1 MAERV
6 VLNNLK
12 DSEFNEA
19 VETAV
24 RYLKSGEVIIA
35 AAEHGY
41 VYLADAFD
49 KDAVK
54 AIHILRGDRT
64 NVVAQVFI
72 GDIKVLTGITA
83 RLTQEQ
89 DNLLKAFWP
98 GLLSVTMKSQLA
110 LSWDLG
116 DERRL
121 GKVNVRLPNRKF
133 LNAILLKT
141 GPLAVASVAL
151 TGESAILDLKKLS
164 IYESDIGVVFDEGQ
178 LASGQ
183 LSTWIDISENEI
195 TVVRVGDISLE
206 KLRSI
211 VPTISTPNL

>member
-6 VLNNLK
+6 LIDNLD
-12 DSEFNEA
+12 DSKLNEA
-19 VETAV
+19 VDTAV

-164 IYESDIGVVFDEGQ
+164 IYESDIGVIFDEGQ

>member
-6 VLNNLK
+6 SLDNLE
-12 DSEFNEA
+12 DSKFNEA
-19 VETAV
+19 IDTAV
-24 RYLKSGEVIIA
+24 RYIKSGEVIIA

-54 AIHILRGDRT
+54 VIHILRGNRT
-64 NVVAQVFI
+64 NVVTQVFI
-72 GDIKVLTGITA
+72 GDIKVLSGITT

-133 LNAILLKT
+133 LNAVLLKT

-151 TGESAILDLKKLS
+151 TGKGAILDLKKLS
-164 IYESDIGVVFDEGQ
+164 IYESDIGVIFDEGE
-178 LASGQ
+178 LESGQ

-195 TVVRVGDISLE
+195 TVIRVGDISLE
-206 KLRSI
+206 QLRSI

>member
-6 VLNNLK
+6 LLDNLD
-12 DSEFNEA
+12 DSKFNEA
-19 VETAV
+19 VDTAV
-24 RYLKSGEVIIA
+24 RYIKSGEVIIA

-72 GDIKVLTGITA
+72 GDIKVLTGISA

-89 DNLLKAFWP
+89 ENLLNTFWP

-141 GPLAVASVAL
+141 GPLAAASVAL
-151 TGESAILDLKKLS
+151 TGESVVLDLTKVS
-164 IYESDIGVVFDEGQ
+164 IYESDIGVIFDEGK
-178 LASGQ
+178 LESGQ
-183 LSTWIDISENEI
+183 LSTWVDLSENEI

-206 KLRSI
+206 QLRSI

>member
-72 GDIKVLTGITA
+72 GDIKVLTGISA

-89 DNLLKAFWP
+89 ENLLNTFWP

-141 GPLAVASVAL
+141 GPLAAASVAL
-151 TGESAILDLKKLS
+151 TGESAILDLTKVS
-164 IYESDIGVVFDEGQ
+164 IYESDIGVIFDEGQ
-178 LASGQ
+178 LESGQ
-183 LSTWIDISENEI
+183 LSTWVDLSENEI

-206 KLRSI
+206 QLRSI

>member
-6 VLNNLK
+6 LLDNLD
-12 DSEFNEA
+12 DSKFNEA
-19 VETAV
+19 VDTAV
-24 RYLKSGEVIIA
+24 RYIKSGEVIIA

-72 GDIKVLTGITA
+72 GDIRVLTGISA

-89 DNLLKAFWP
+89 ENLLNTFWP

-133 LNAILLKT
+133 LNTILLKT
-141 GPLAVASVAL
+141 GPLAAASVAL
-151 TGESAILDLKKLS
+151 TGESAILDLTKVS
-164 IYESDIGVVFDEGQ
+164 IYESDIGVIFDEGK
-178 LASGQ
+178 LESGQ

-195 TVVRVGDISLE
+195 TVIRVGDISLE

>member
-24 RYLKSGEVIIA
+24 RYIKSGEVIIA

-72 GDIKVLTGITA
+72 GDIKVLTGISA

-89 DNLLKAFWP
+89 ENLLNTFWP

-141 GPLAVASVAL
+141 GPLAAASVAL
-151 TGESAILDLKKLS
+151 TGESVVLDLTKVS
-164 IYESDIGVVFDEGQ
+164 IYESDIGVIFDEGQ
-178 LASGQ
+178 LESGQ
-183 LSTWIDISENEI
+183 LSTWIDLSENEI
-195 TVVRVGDISLE
+195 TVIRVGDISLE
-206 KLRSI
+206 QLRSI

>member
-6 VLNNLK
+6 LLDNLD
-12 DSEFNEA
+12 DSKFNEA
-19 VETAV
+19 VDTAV
-24 RYLKSGEVIIA
+24 RYIKSGEVIIA

-89 DNLLKAFWP
+89 DDLLKAFWP

-133 LNAILLKT
+133 LNTILLKT
-141 GPLAVASVAL
+141 GPLAAASVAL
-151 TGESAILDLKKLS
+151 TGESAVLDLTKVS
-164 IYESDIGVVFDEGQ
+164 IYESDIGVIFDEGQ
-178 LASGQ
+178 LESGQ

-195 TVVRVGDISLE
+195 TVIRVGDISLE
-206 KLRSI
+206 QLRSI

>member
-6 VLNNLK
+6 LLDNLD
-12 DSEFNEA
+12 DSKFNEA
-19 VETAV
+19 VDTAV

-72 GDIKVLTGITA
+72 GDIKVLSGITA
-83 RLTQEQ
+83 RLTQEH

-133 LNAILLKT
+133 LNTILLKT
-141 GPLAVASVAL
+141 GPLAAASVAL
-151 TGESAILDLKKLS
+151 TGESAVLDLTKVS
-164 IYESDIGVVFDEGQ
+164 IYESDIGVIFDEGQ

>member
-6 VLNNLK
+6 LLDTLD
-12 DSEFNEA
+12 DSKFNEA
-19 VETAV
+19 VDTAV
-24 RYLKSGEVIIA
+24 RYIKSGEVIIA

-83 RLTQEQ
+83 RLTQEH

-133 LNAILLKT
+133 LNTILLKT
-141 GPLAVASVAL
+141 GPLAAASVAL
-151 TGESAILDLKKLS
+151 TGESAVLDLTKVS
-164 IYESDIGVVFDEGQ
+164 IYESDIGVIFDEGQ
-178 LASGQ
+178 LESGQ
-183 LSTWIDISENEI
+183 LSTWVDLSENEI
-195 TVVRVGDISLE
+195 TVIRVGDISLE
-206 KLRSI
+206 QLRSI

>member
-6 VLNNLK
+6 LLDNLD
-12 DSEFNEA
+12 DSKFNEA
-19 VETAV
+19 VDTAV
-24 RYLKSGEVIIA
+24 RYIKSGEVIIA

-83 RLTQEQ
+83 RLTQEH

-133 LNAILLKT
+133 LNTILLKT
-141 GPLAVASVAL
+141 GPLAAASVAL
-151 TGESAILDLKKLS
+151 TGESAVLDLTKVS

-183 LSTWIDISENEI
+183 LSTWVDLSENEI
-195 TVVRVGDISLE
+195 TVIRVGDISLE
-206 KLRSI
+206 QLRSI

>member
-1 MAERV
+1 MTERV
-6 VLNNLK
+6 LLDNLD
-12 DSEFNEA
+12 DSKFNEA
-19 VETAV
+19 VDTAV
-24 RYLKSGEVIIA
+24 RYIKSGEVIIA

-83 RLTQEQ
+83 RLTQEH

-141 GPLAVASVAL
+141 GPLAAASVAL
-151 TGESAILDLKKLS
+151 TGESAILDLTKVS
-164 IYESDIGVVFDEGQ
+164 IYESDIGVIFDEGQ
-178 LASGQ
+178 LESGQ
-183 LSTWIDISENEI
+183 LSTWIDLSENEI
-195 TVVRVGDISLE
+195 TVIRVGDISLE
-206 KLRSI
+206 QLRSI

>member
-6 VLNNLK
+6 LLDNLD
-12 DSEFNEA
+12 DSKFNEA
-19 VETAV
+19 VDTAV
-24 RYLKSGEVIIA
+24 RYIKSGEVIIA

-54 AIHILRGDRT
+54 AIQILRGDRT

-83 RLTQEQ
+83 RLTQEH

-133 LNAILLKT
+133 LNTILLKT
-141 GPLAVASVAL
+141 GPLAAASVAL
-151 TGESAILDLKKLS
+151 TGESAVLDLTKVS
-164 IYESDIGVVFDEGQ
+164 IYESDIGVIFDEGQ
-178 LASGQ
+178 LESGQ
-183 LSTWIDISENEI
+183 LSTWIDLSENEI
-195 TVVRVGDISLE
+195 TVIRVGDISLE
-206 KLRSI
+206 QLRSI

>member
-6 VLNNLK
+6 LLDNLD
-12 DSEFNEA
+12 DSKFNEA
-19 VETAV
+19 VDTAV

-178 LASGQ
+178 LAPGQ

>member
-6 VLNNLK
+6 LVDNLE
-12 DSEFNEA
+12 DSKFNEA
-19 VETAV
+19 VDTAV

-164 IYESDIGVVFDEGQ
+164 IYESDIGVIFDEGQ

>member
-6 VLNNLK
+6 LLDNLD
-12 DSEFNEA
+12 DSKFNEA
-19 VETAV
+19 VDTAV

-83 RLTQEQ
+83 RLTREQ

-141 GPLAVASVAL
+141 GPLAAASVAL
-151 TGESAILDLKKLS
+151 TGESAILDLTKVS
-164 IYESDIGVVFDEGQ
+164 IYESDIGVIFDEGQ
-178 LASGQ
+178 LESGQ
-183 LSTWIDISENEI
+183 LSTWIDLSENEI
-195 TVVRVGDISLE
+195 TVIRVGDISLE
-206 KLRSI
+206 QLRSI

>member
-6 VLNNLK
+6 LLDNLD
-12 DSEFNEA
+12 DSKFNEA
-19 VETAV
+19 VDTAV
-24 RYLKSGEVIIA
+24 RYIKSGEVIIA

-72 GDIKVLTGITA
+72 GDIKVLSGITA

-141 GPLAVASVAL
+141 GPLAAASVAL
-151 TGESAILDLKKLS
+151 TGESAILDLTKVS
-164 IYESDIGVVFDEGQ
+164 IYESDIGVIFDEGQ
-178 LASGQ
+178 LESGQ
-183 LSTWIDISENEI
+183 LSTWIDLSENEI
-195 TVVRVGDISLE
+195 TVIRVGDISLE
-206 KLRSI
+206 QLRSI

>member
-6 VLNNLK
+6 LLDTLD
-12 DSEFNEA
+12 DSKFNEA
-19 VETAV
+19 VDTAV
-24 RYLKSGEVIIA
+24 RYIKSGEVIIA

-89 DNLLKAFWP
+89 DNLLKTFWP

-141 GPLAVASVAL
+141 GPLAAASVAL
-151 TGESAILDLKKLS
+151 TGESAILDLTKVS
-164 IYESDIGVVFDEGQ
+164 IYESDIGVIFDEGQ
-178 LASGQ
+178 LESGQ
-183 LSTWIDISENEI
+183 LSTWVDISENEI
-195 TVVRVGDISLE
+195 TVIRVGDISLE
-206 KLRSI
+206 QLRSI

>member
-6 VLNNLK
+6 LLDNLD
-12 DSEFNEA
+12 DSKFNEA
-19 VETAV
+19 VDTAV
-24 RYLKSGEVIIA
+24 RYIKSGEVIIA

-64 NVVAQVFI
+64 NIVAQVFI

-83 RLTQEQ
+83 RLTQEH

-141 GPLAVASVAL
+141 GPLAAASVAL
-151 TGESAILDLKKLS
+151 TGESAILDLTKVS
-164 IYESDIGVVFDEGQ
+164 IYESDIGVIFDEGK
-178 LASGQ
+178 LESGQ
-183 LSTWIDISENEI
+183 LSTWVDISENEI
-195 TVVRVGDISLE
+195 TVIRVGDISLE
-206 KLRSI
+206 QLRSI

>member
-24 RYLKSGEVIIA
+24 RYIKSGEVIIA

-83 RLTQEQ
+83 RLTQEHN
-89 DNLLKAFWP
+89 NLLKAFWP

-141 GPLAVASVAL
+141 GPLAAASVAL
-151 TGESAILDLKKLS
+151 TGESVVLDLTKVS
-164 IYESDIGVVFDEGQ
+164 IYESDIGVIFDEGQ
-178 LASGQ
+178 LESGQ
-183 LSTWIDISENEI
+183 LSTWIDLSENET
-195 TVVRVGDISLE
+195 TVIRVGDISLE
-206 KLRSI
+206 QLRSI

>member
-6 VLNNLK
+6 LLDNLD
-12 DSEFNEA
+12 DSKFNEA
-19 VETAV
+19 VDTAV

-151 TGESAILDLKKLS
+151 TGESAIQDLKKLS
-164 IYESDIGVVFDEGQ
+164 IYESDIGVIFDEGQ

>member
-6 VLNNLK
+6 LLDNLD
-12 DSEFNEA
+12 DSKFNEA
-19 VETAV
+19 VDTAV
-24 RYLKSGEVIIA
+24 RYIKSGEVIIA

-72 GDIKVLTGITA
+72 GDIKVLTGITT

-89 DNLLKAFWP
+89 DNLLKTFWP

-141 GPLAVASVAL
+141 GPLAAASVAL
-151 TGESAILDLKKLS
+151 TGESAILDLTKVS
-164 IYESDIGVVFDEGQ
+164 IYESDIGVIFDEGQ

-183 LSTWIDISENEI
+183 LSTWIDLSENEI
-195 TVVRVGDISLE
+195 TVIRVGDISLE
-206 KLRSI
+206 QLRSI

>member
-6 VLNNLK
+6 LLDTLD
-12 DSEFNEA
+12 DSKFNEA
-19 VETAV
+19 VDTAV
-24 RYLKSGEVIIA
+24 RYIKSGEVIIA

-54 AIHILRGDRT
+54 TIHILRGDRT

-89 DNLLKAFWP
+89 DNLLKTFWP
-98 GLLSVTMKSQLA
+98 GLLSVTMESQLA

-121 GKVNVRLPNRKF
+121 GKVNVRLPNRRF

-141 GPLAVASVAL
+141 GPLAAASVAL
-151 TGESAILDLKKLS
+151 TGESAILDLTKLS
-164 IYESDIGVVFDEGQ
+164 IYESDIGVIFDEGQ
-178 LASGQ
+178 LESGQ

-195 TVVRVGDISLE
+195 TVIRVGDISLE
-206 KLRSI
+206 QLRSI

>member
-6 VLNNLK
+6 LLDTLD
-12 DSEFNEA
+12 DSKFNEA
-19 VETAV
+19 VDTAV
-24 RYLKSGEVIIA
+24 RYIKSGEVIIA

-141 GPLAVASVAL
+141 GPLAAASVAL
-151 TGESAILDLKKLS
+151 TGESAILDLTKVS
-164 IYESDIGVVFDEGQ
+164 IYESDIGVIFDEGQ
-178 LASGQ
+178 LESGQ
-183 LSTWIDISENEI
+183 LSTWIDLSENEI
-195 TVVRVGDISLE
+195 TVTRVGDISLE
-206 KLRSI
+206 QLRSI
-211 VPTISTPNL
+211 VPTIFTPNL

>member
-6 VLNNLK
+6 LLDNPE
-12 DSEFNEA
+12 DSKFNEA
-19 VETAV
+19 VDTAV
-24 RYLKSGEVIIA
+24 RYIKSGEVIIA

-72 GDIKVLTGITA
+72 GDIKVLTGISA

-89 DNLLKAFWP
+89 ENLLNTFWP

-133 LNAILLKT
+133 LNTILLKT
-141 GPLAVASVAL
+141 GPLAAASVAL
-151 TGESAILDLKKLS
+151 TGESAILDLTKVS
-164 IYESDIGVVFDEGQ
+164 IYESDIGVIFDEGK
-178 LASGQ
+178 LESGQ
-183 LSTWIDISENEI
+183 LSTWVDISENEI

-206 KLRSI
+206 QLRSI

>member
-6 VLNNLK
+6 LLDNLD
-12 DSEFNEA
+12 DSKFNEA
-19 VETAV
+19 VDTAV

-89 DNLLKAFWP
+89 DDLLKAFWP

-141 GPLAVASVAL
+141 GPLAAASVAL
-151 TGESAILDLKKLS
+151 TGESAILDLTKVS
-164 IYESDIGVVFDEGQ
+164 IYESDIGVIFDEGK
-178 LASGQ
+178 LESGQ
-183 LSTWIDISENEI
+183 LSTWVDISENEI
-195 TVVRVGDISLE
+195 TVIRVGDISLE
-206 KLRSI
+206 QLRSI

>member
-6 VLNNLK
+6 LLDNLD
-12 DSEFNEA
+12 DSKFNEA
-19 VETAV
+19 VDTAV

>member
-6 VLNNLK
+6 LLDNLE
-12 DSEFNEA
+12 DSKFNEA
-19 VETAV
+19 VDTAV
-24 RYLKSGEVIIA
+24 RYIKSGEVIIA

-83 RLTQEQ
+83 RLTQEH

-98 GLLSVTMKSQLA
+98 GLLSITMKSQLA

-121 GKVNVRLPNRKF
+121 GKVNVRLPKRKF

-141 GPLAVASVAL
+141 GPLAVGSVAL
-151 TGESAILDLKKLS
+151 TGESAILDLTKVS
-164 IYESDIGVVFDEGQ
+164 IYESDIGVIFDEGQ
-178 LASGQ
+178 LESGQ
-183 LSTWIDISENEI
+183 LSTWIDLSENEI
-195 TVVRVGDISLE
+195 TVIRVGDISLE
-206 KLRSI
+206 QLHSI

>member
-6 VLNNLK
+6 LLDNLD
-12 DSEFNEA
+12 DSKFNEA
-19 VETAV
+19 VDTAV
-24 RYLKSGEVIIA
+24 RYIKSGEVIIA

-121 GKVNVRLPNRKF
+121 GKVNIRLPNRKF

-141 GPLAVASVAL
+141 GPLAAASVAL
-151 TGESAILDLKKLS
+151 TGESAILDLTKVS
-164 IYESDIGVVFDEGQ
+164 IYESDIGVIFDEGQ
-178 LASGQ
+178 LESGQ
-183 LSTWIDISENEI
+183 LSTWIDLSENEI
-195 TVVRVGDISLE
+195 TVIRVGDISLE
-206 KLRSI
+206 QLRSI

>member
-6 VLNNLK
+6 LLDNLDASK
-12 DSEFNEA
+12 FNEA
-19 VETAV
+19 VDTAV
-24 RYLKSGEVIIA
+24 RYIKSGEVIIA

-141 GPLAVASVAL
+141 GPLAAASVAL
-151 TGESAILDLKKLS
+151 TGESAILDLTKVS
-164 IYESDIGVVFDEGQ
+164 IYESDIGVIFNEGQ
-178 LASGQ
+178 LESGQ
-183 LSTWIDISENEI
+183 LSTWIDLSENEI
-195 TVVRVGDISLE
+195 TVIRVGEISLE
-206 KLRSI
+206 QLRSI

>member
-6 VLNNLK
+6 LLDNLD
-12 DSEFNEA
+12 DSKFNEA
-19 VETAV
+19 VDTAV
-24 RYLKSGEVIIA
+24 RYIKSGEVIIA

-89 DNLLKAFWP
+89 DNLLKTFWP

-141 GPLAVASVAL
+141 GPLAAASVAL
-151 TGESAILDLKKLS
+151 TGESAILDLTKVS
-164 IYESDIGVVFDEGQ
+164 IYESDIGVIFDEGQ
-178 LASGQ
+178 LESGQ
-183 LSTWIDISENEI
+183 LSTWIDLSENEI
-195 TVVRVGDISLE
+195 TVIRVGEISLE
-206 KLRSI
+206 QLRSI

>member
-72 GDIKVLTGITA
+72 GDIKVLTGISA

-89 DNLLKAFWP
+89 ENLLNTFWP

-141 GPLAVASVAL
+141 GPLAAASVAL
-151 TGESAILDLKKLS
+151 TGESVVLDLTKVS
-164 IYESDIGVVFDEGQ
+164 IYESDIGVIFDEGQ
-178 LASGQ
+178 LESGQ
-183 LSTWIDISENEI
+183 LSTWIDLSENEI

-206 KLRSI
+206 QLRSI

>member
-6 VLNNLK
+6 LIDNLD
-12 DSEFNEA
+12 DSKLNEA
-19 VETAV
+19 VDTAV

-89 DNLLKAFWP
+89 DDLLKAFWP

-195 TVVRVGDISLE
+195 TVIRAGDISVE
-206 KLRSI
+206 QLRSI
-211 VPTISTPNL
+211 IPTIPTPNL

>member
-6 VLNNLK
+6 LLDNLD
-12 DSEFNEA
+12 DSKFNEA
-19 VETAV
+19 VDTAV
-24 RYLKSGEVIIA
+24 RYIKSGEVIIA

-72 GDIKVLTGITA
+72 SDIKVLTGITA

-89 DNLLKAFWP
+89 DDLLKAFWP

-141 GPLAVASVAL
+141 GPLAAASVAL
-151 TGESAILDLKKLS
+151 TGESAILDLAKVS
-164 IYESDIGVVFDEGQ
+164 IYESDIGVIFDEGQ
-178 LASGQ
+178 LESGQ
-183 LSTWIDISENEI
+183 LSTWIDLSENEI
-195 TVVRVGDISLE
+195 TVIRVGDISLE
-206 KLRSI
+206 QLRSI

>member
-6 VLNNLK
+6 LLDTLD
-12 DSEFNEA
+12 DSKFNEA
-19 VETAV
+19 VDTAV
-24 RYLKSGEVIIA
+24 RYIKSGEVIIA

-49 KDAVK
+49 RDAVK
-54 AIHILRGDRT
+54 TIHILRGDRT

-89 DNLLKAFWP
+89 DNLLKTFWP

-121 GKVNVRLPNRKF
+121 GKVNVRLPNRRF

-141 GPLAVASVAL
+141 GPLAAASVAL
-151 TGESAILDLKKLS
+151 TGESAILDLTKLS
-164 IYESDIGVVFDEGQ
+164 IYESDIGVIFDEGQ
-178 LASGQ
+178 LESGQ

-195 TVVRVGDISLE
+195 TVIRVGDISLE
-206 KLRSI
+206 QLRSI

>member
-6 VLNNLK
+6 LVENLE
-12 DSEFNEA
+12 DSKFNEA
-19 VETAV
+19 VDTAV
-24 RYLKSGEVIIA
+24 RYIKSGEVIIA

-83 RLTQEQ
+83 GLTQEQ
-89 DNLLKAFWP
+89 ENLLNAFWP

-116 DERRL
+116 DERKL
-121 GKVNVRLPNRKF
+121 GKVNVRLPHRKF

-141 GPLAVASVAL
+141 GPLAAASAAL
-151 TGESAILDLKKLS
+151 TGQSAILDLKKLS

-178 LASGQ
+178 LESGP

>member
-6 VLNNLK
+6 LLDTLD
-12 DSEFNEA
+12 DSKFNEA
-19 VETAV
+19 VDTAV
-24 RYLKSGEVIIA
+24 RYIKSGEVIIA

-89 DNLLKAFWP
+89 DNLLKTFWP

-133 LNAILLKT
+133 LNTILLKT
-141 GPLAVASVAL
+141 GPLAAASVAL
-151 TGESAILDLKKLS
+151 TGESAVLDLTKVS

-183 LSTWIDISENEI
+183 LSTWVDISENEI
-195 TVVRVGDISLE
+195 TVIRVGDISLE
-206 KLRSI
+206 QLRSI

>member
-6 VLNNLK
+6 SLDNLE
-12 DSEFNEA
+12 DSKFNEA
-19 VETAV
+19 IDTAV
-24 RYLKSGEVIIA
+24 RYIKSGEVIIA

-49 KDAVK
+49 KEAVK
-54 AIHILRGDRT
+54 AIHILRGNRT
-64 NVVAQVFI
+64 NVVTQVFI
-72 GDIKVLTGITA
+72 GDIKVLSGITT

-133 LNAILLKT
+133 LNAVLLKT

-151 TGESAILDLKKLS
+151 TGKGAILDLKKLS
-164 IYESDIGVVFDEGQ
+164 IYESDIGVIFDEGE
-178 LASGQ
+178 LESGQ

-195 TVVRVGDISLE
+195 TVIRVGDISLE
-206 KLRSI
+206 QLRSI

>member
-6 VLNNLK
+6 LLDNLD
-12 DSEFNEA
+12 DSKFNEA
-19 VETAV
+19 VDTAV
-24 RYLKSGEVIIA
+24 RYIKSGEVIIA

-83 RLTQEQ
+83 RLTQEH
-89 DNLLKAFWP
+89 DNLLKVFWP

-141 GPLAVASVAL
+141 GPLAAASVAL
-151 TGESAILDLKKLS
+151 TGESAILDLTKVS
-164 IYESDIGVVFDEGQ
+164 IYESDIGVIFDEGQ
-178 LASGQ
+178 LESGQ
-183 LSTWIDISENEI
+183 LSTWIDLSENEI
-195 TVVRVGDISLE
+195 TVIRVGDISLE
-206 KLRSI
+206 QLRSI

>member
-6 VLNNLK
+6 LVDNLE
-12 DSEFNEA
+12 DSKFNEA
-19 VETAV
+19 VDTAV

-116 DERRL
+116 DERKL

-206 KLRSI
+206 QLRSI
-211 VPTISTPNL
+211 VPTISTSNL

>member
-6 VLNNLK
+6 LLDTLD
-12 DSEFNEA
+12 DSKFNEA
-19 VETAV
+19 VDTAV
-24 RYLKSGEVIIA
+24 RYIKSGEVIIA

-54 AIHILRGDRT
+54 TIHILRGDRT

-89 DNLLKAFWP
+89 DNLLKTFWP

-121 GKVNVRLPNRKF
+121 GKVNVRLPKRKF

-141 GPLAVASVAL
+141 GPLAAASVAL
-151 TGESAILDLKKLS
+151 TGESAILDLTKVS
-164 IYESDIGVVFDEGQ
+164 IYESDIGVIFDEGQ
-178 LASGQ
+178 LESGQ

-195 TVVRVGDISLE
+195 TVIRVGDISLE
-206 KLRSI
+206 QLRSI
-211 VPTISTPNL
+211 APTISTPNL